1 MGDGPTGSAT
11 AKAPADPL
19 LGQVV
24 AGKFA
29 VEERLGAGA
38 MGVVYRARQL
48 ALDRTVAIKVLHR
61 ELAADVEFADRF
73 AREARA
79 ASRLDHPNS
88 IRIFDFGQDN
98 NGLLY
103 IAMEHVEG
111 SDLFASV
118 SQRGRLSSKEMVEI
132 LVQVLAAL
140 AVAHEMGVV
149 HRDLK
154 PENIM
159 IVRGTSDDGQAM
171 DVVKVCDFGI
181 AKMLGAPA
189 VAEGESRRKHS
200 TTGLIIGTPAYMSPE
215 QARGEAQDARSD
227 LYAVGV
233 VLYELLTG
241 RVPFEAET
249 LLAVALKHVSDEPVA
264 PSARVPG
271 VDAKLEAICLKAL
284 QKKPAERYQSAREM
298 RLALLFAANQP
309 GFGSTLPPVLAV
321 PRPQFNSSKPTF
333 TGVAPAGGRVRAKR
347 SRAWLLLLLVPA
359 GSLLLLRGRHSLS
372 SDAHESG
379 AQAQGL
385 SPRASPSVAL
395 NASSDAPPEAAT
407 GAPSADT
414 PNGATASSAVP
425 VSAALQ
431 RAVLGAKRRGLSG
444 DAAGSAALPQV
455 GDASSGSGEPAPE
468 PQNPPVRAPAPAVQP
483 APVAAGPVV
492 SAAVAALAS
501 PQEPTYD
508 LSAAR
513 VAIGTAKN
521 AVGATA
527 LSVTRTVSAATARIT
542 ACYKAALPQLGRV
555 FEGAG
560 TLHVD
565 TDGAGVITDARLSGP
580 IRGRVTTCVSAAV
593 QGLRVANVDTGSA
606 SADVP
611 LSFRAH

>member
-1 MGDGPTGSAT
+1 
-11 AKAPADPL
+11 
-19 LGQVV
+19 
-24 AGKFA
+24 
-29 VEERLGAGA
+29 
-38 MGVVYRARQL
+38 
-48 ALDRTVAIKVLHR
+48 
-61 ELAADVEFADRF
+61 
-73 AREARA
+73 
-79 ASRLDHPNS
+79 
-88 IRIFDFGQDN
+88 
-98 NGLLY
+98 
-103 IAMEHVEG
+103 
-111 SDLFASV
+111 
-118 SQRGRLSSKEMVEI
+118 
-132 LVQVLAAL
+132 
-140 AVAHEMGVV
+140 
-149 HRDLK
+149 
-154 PENIM
+154 
-159 IVRGTSDDGQAM
+159 
-171 DVVKVCDFGI
+171 
-181 AKMLGAPA
+181 
-189 VAEGESRRKHS
+189 
-200 TTGLIIGTPAYMSPE
+200 LIIGTPAYMSPE

-249 LLAVALKHVSDEPVA
+249 SLAVALKHVSDEPVA
-264 PSARVPG
+264 PSAREPG
-271 VDAKLEAICLKAL
+271 VDAELEAICLKAL

-298 RLALLFAANQP
+298 RLALLFSANQP
-309 GFGSTLPPVLAV
+309 GFGSKLPPALAV
-321 PRPQFNSSKPTF
+321 PRPQFNSSKPTL
-333 TGVAPAGGRVRAKR
+333 TGVAEAGGRVRAKR

-359 GSLLLLRGRHSLS
+359 GSLLSLRGRHSLS

-385 SPRASPSVAL
+385 LPRASASAPP
-395 NASSDAPPEAAT
+395 NASSDAPREAAT

-414 PNGATASSAVP
+414 PNGPTAISAAP
-425 VSAALQ
+425 VSASLQ

-455 GDASSGSGEPAPE
+455 EDATSGSGELAPG

-492 SAAVAALAS
+492 SAPVAAFAAS

-542 ACYKAALPQLGRV
+542 TCYKAALPQLGRV

-580 IRGRVTTCVSAAV
+580 IRGRMATCVSAAV